1 MTYDSCEYV
10 RKMYG
15 VPARV
20 GMQVK
25 IGGKKGIIKRGS
37 NYISVLMEGEKSLKN
52 YHPTAGVT
60 YFNEDGTVAMTTM
73 EEE

>member
-1 MTYDSCEYV
+1 
-10 RKMYG
+10 
-15 VPARV
+15 
-20 GMQVK
+20 MQVE

-37 NYISVLMEGEKSLKN
+37 NYISVQLQGEKALKN

-60 YFNEDGTVAMTTM
+60 YLNEDGTVAMTTV